1 MTPGDH
7 AGEDDEAI
15 AHRLPGY
22 SARHATQRARRMHRL
37 TVAAIV
43 IVVVSAVGAVLAIAH
58 ASQNKHSAA
67 SSATTTSSTPNHATT
82 VTATAASEP
91 WMLAAALAGEV
102 LLPGSTGQLVIMG
115 GATSGDLLAD
125 GIFGLNTTNGSL
137 TQLGDLTSDLDDAAG
152 AVVDGKP
159 TAFGG
164 ATPGVVDTIQTYAPS
179 TTSAAKLSPATV
191 TGALPEPRSAAGVA
205 VVGNTVYL
213 VGGFDGTSADPSVIE
228 SSNGQSFTT
237 VATLP
242 IAVRSAAV
250 AVVGTK
256 LFVFG
261 GVALS
266 GPDAGKPIATIQV
279 VNLTKGKAS
288 VAGRLPAPVAG
299 AAAGMIGD
307 VVVIAGGDNQAAV
320 TTKTTTTTTTAG
332 NSGNTGNTGNT
343 GTGATIATH
352 NGTTGS
358 STTIWSFTAKD
369 AKVAVAGQLPVAVS
383 YSGVTVVGTTM
394 WLVGGD
400 TDGTPVSTVQ
410 SVTVPASS

>member
-1 MTPGDH
+1 
-7 AGEDDEAI
+7 
-15 AHRLPGY
+15 
-22 SARHATQRARRMHRL
+22 MHRL
-37 TVAAIV
+37 TVAAVV
-43 IVVVSAVGAVLAIAH
+43 IVVVGAVGAVLAIAH
-58 ASQNKHSAA
+58 ASQNKHTGG
-67 SSATTTSSTPNHATT
+67 SSATTTSTAPDHATT
-82 VTATAASEP
+82 VMVTAAAEP

-125 GIFGLNTTNGSL
+125 GIFALNTTNGSL
-137 TQLGDLTSDLDDAAG
+137 TQLGDVSSDLDDAAG
-152 AVVDGKP
+152 AIVGGKP

-164 ATPGVVDTIQTYAPS
+164 ATPGVVNTIQAYAPS
-179 TTSAAKLSPATV
+179 ATNPAKLSPATV
-191 TGALPEPRSAAGVA
+191 TGTLPEPRSAAGIA
-205 VVGNTVYL
+205 VVGSNVYL
-213 VGGFDGTSADPSVIE
+213 VGGFDGTSADPTVIE
-228 SSNGQSFTT
+228 SNNGQTFMT

-242 IAVRSAAV
+242 VPVRSAAV

-261 GVALS
+261 GVAMS
-266 GPDAGKPIATIQV
+266 GPDTGKPIDTIQV
-279 VNLTKGKAS
+279 VNLAKGKAS

-299 AAAGMIGD
+299 AAAGVVGD
-307 VVVIAGGDNQAAV
+307 VVVIAGGDNQPAA

-332 NSGNTGNTGNT
+332 NSGNTGTT

-352 NGTTGS
+352 NGTTAS
-358 STTIWSFTAKD
+358 STTIWSFTPKG
-369 AKVAVAGQLPVAVS
+369 AKVSVVGQLPVAVS

-410 SVTVPASS
+410 SVTVPAGS